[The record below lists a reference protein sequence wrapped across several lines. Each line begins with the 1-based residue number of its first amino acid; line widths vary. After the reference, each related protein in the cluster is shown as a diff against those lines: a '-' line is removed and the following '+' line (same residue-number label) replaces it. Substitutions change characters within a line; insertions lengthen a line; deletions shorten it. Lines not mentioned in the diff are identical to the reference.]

1 MFSEDQLKWY
11 DRYNKARPTHIPH
24 GVNSDELDKH
34 MRRLQPESWRLEGNQ
49 LIGMTEMGPLV
60 QVIPPDVILTGTDE
74 DGLPIFEKVVLQKH
88 D

>member
-24 GVNSDELDKH
+24 GITAENINEH
-34 MRRLQPESWRLEGNQ
+34 MKRLQPESWRLEGNQ

-60 QVIPPDVILTGTDE
+60 QTIPTDYILTGTDDE
-74 DGLPIFEKVVLQKH
+74 GLPIFEKIVLQK
-88 D
+88 